1 MLISERF
8 ETLNSASAEASA
20 DHVLQTARQQRLMQ
34 AMNADQ
40 QEKYLHLQEE
50 ADLLLHQL
58 KELKRQRQQVEVR
71 ELVGSAAS

>member
-8 ETLNSASAEASA
+8 ETLNSSADASA
-20 DHVLQTARQQRLMQ
+20 DHTLETARQQRLIQ

-40 QEKYLHLQEE
+40 KEKYLHLQEE

-58 KELKRQRQQVEVR
+58 KELKRQRQQVEAR